1 MIKGESMQHTNRI
14 FRALVLLVLA
24 LVLSAC
30 NETKG
35 YHLLYPIEASK
46 QEVLRIQ
53 GYRFLSSTRESPASI
68 LVLSNPVENGGFA
81 DFAFSMT
88 NNSDKTLHLDMQD
101 LVVKMSKHSDLEI
114 LSSQQYASAQIYKKP
129 EGFDRL
135 SPKMQAFGCAAANTK
150 DNITPT
156 TFNATQLWV
165 WKKHLLYP
173 FKDQKLYLK
182 SLTIPSGETAG
193 AIFRVRF
200 PALAKDFEQAT
211 VLLHLKVSG
220 QEGYKFKFIL
230 QLLQ

>member
-1 MIKGESMQHTNRI
+1 MFHKNKITRTFGFI
-14 FRALVLLVLA
+14 LLSIA
-24 LVLSAC
+24 LSAC
-30 NETKG
+30 NESTG

-53 GYRFLSSTRESPASI
+53 GYRFLSSTLESPASI

-81 DFAFSMT
+81 DFALAIT
-88 NNSDKTLHLDMQD
+88 NNNNKTMQVSEKD
-101 LVVKMSKHSDLEI
+101 LVVKMSKHGELEVI
-114 LSSQQYASAQIYKKP
+114 SNEKYASAQIYTKP

-135 SPKMQAFGCAAANTK
+135 SPKMQAFGCAAANTE
-150 DNITPT
+150 DNVTPT
-156 TFNATQLWV
+156 TFNAAQLWV
-165 WKKHLLYP
+165 WKKHLRYP
-173 FKDQKLYLK
+173 FKDQNIYLK
-182 SLTIPSGETAG
+182 SLTIPSKETAG

-230 QLLQ
+230 QSLQ

>member
-1 MIKGESMQHTNRI
+1 MLHKDKIV
-14 FRALVLLVLA
+14 RALSFILLTIVF
-24 LVLSAC
+24 SAC
-30 NETKG
+30 NESTG

-53 GYRFLSSTRESPASI
+53 GYRFLSSTLDSPASI
-68 LVLSNPVENGGFA
+68 LVLSNPIENGGFA

-88 NNSDKTLHLDMQD
+88 NNGDKTVHLSEND
-101 LVVKMSKHSDLEI
+101 LVIKMSKSGDLAMLTSEE
-114 LSSQQYASAQIYKKP
+114 YASAQLYIKP
-129 EGFDRL
+129 EGFNRL